1 MAYDDVIG
9 VADLKIRSRRFARIA
24 AEMEAGAVAPMMLTE
39 FMHPRAE
46 ELVGLMPRWLGAA
59 IAARPALMSR
69 LDRWFSRGRHIQSTS
84 LSGFLQLL
92 AVASLRRF
100 RRHLLRHAVEMQHLE
115 DWLGEATGMINRNYA
130 LATGVLLA
138 RRLVKGY
145 SDTHARGLSKFDR
158 VLSSVPLLQNR
169 DDAGAW
175 MTRLIGAALKD
186 EGGEALDGALRTLRS
201 L

>member
-1 MAYDDVIG
+1 
-9 VADLKIRSRRFARIA
+9 
-24 AEMEAGAVAPMMLTE
+24 
-39 FMHPRAE
+39 
-46 ELVGLMPRWLGAA
+46 
-59 IAARPALMSR
+59 MSR
-69 LDRWFSRGRHIQSTS
+69 LDRWFSRGRHIHSNS

-100 RRHLLRHAVEMQHLE
+100 RRRLLRHAVEMQHLE
-115 DWLGEATGMINRNYA
+115 AWLEKATVLIDRNYD
-130 LATGVLLA
+130 LATGILLA

-158 VLSSVPLLQNR
+158 VLSSVPQLR
-169 DDAGAW
+169 DRGDAGAW
-175 MTRLIGAALKD
+175 MSRLISAALKD